1 MNLKKTLA
9 ALSAGVVA
17 VASMATLAASAQE
30 AGSRTFD
37 TFDVMYYAKGT
48 VSATMA
54 SPNANEEF
62 TIDVSTAMAKMKAFG
77 FDSLKVTKL
86 KIAGDTY
93 TDEEEINTFVTTDK
107 AAGTVTIT
115 ALGLEAGKVASV
127 TIEATTIKDEDKDPV
142 KDLAEKAPT
151 GDNENKLEDNAFT
164 IAGNGAPTVEGGKVS
179 VKACSSKFYLQISA
193 KADANDNVDDED
205 WSGIDG
211 SSNNW
216 AADKSARLENL
227 DTEVAN
233 TLAANRGAKLVF
245 YFADKMDAEDDGLD
259 AAPDYGQDTGW
270 SDGETEDF
278 AIRVNGTKAL
288 TGVGVVDAD
297 ALTISYDWDTVLAK
311 SNLVNAVGQVD
322 TIEFKANEDGFLY
335 NEEYDKDQDDATYRY
350 EITKIVVEW
359 PASDAVAEDMSDL
372 AAGEAETTV
381 EAALPGADAAATT
394 AAASTDAAA
403 NPSTGNSAV
412 ALAVIPV
419 AIAAAAFVAK
429 KRG

>member
-54 SPNANEEF
+54 SPNANETF
-62 TIDVSTAMAKMKAFG
+62 TVDVSTAMAQMKAFG

-107 AAGTVTIT
+107 AAGTVTIS

-151 GDNENKLEDNAFT
+151 GDNENKLLDAAIT

-205 WSGIDG
+205 WAGIDG

-259 AAPDYGQDTGW
+259 SAPDYGQDTGW

-311 SNLVNAVGQVD
+311 SNLVNAVGQVN
-322 TIEFKANEDGFLY
+322 TIEYKANEDGFLY
-335 NEEYDKDQDDATYRY
+335 NEEFDKDEDDATYRY

>member
-54 SPNANEEF
+54 SPNANETF
-62 TIDVSTAMAKMKAFG
+62 TVDVSTAMAKMKAAG

-93 TDEEEINTFVTTDK
+93 TDEEEINTFVETDK
-107 AAGTVTIT
+107 AAGTVTIS

-127 TIEATTIKDEDKDPV
+127 TIEATTIKDDDKDDV
-142 KDLAEKAPT
+142 KDLAEKAPV
-151 GDNENKLEDNAFT
+151 GDNENKLADAAFT
-164 IAGNGAPTVEGGKVS
+164 IAGNGNPTVEGGKVS

-193 KADANDNVDDED
+193 KADGNNNVDDED

-278 AIRVNGTKAL
+278 AIRVNGTKSL

-335 NEEYDKDQDDATYRY
+335 NEDYDKDQADDATYRY

-381 EAALPGADAAATT
+381 EAALPGAADTT
-394 AAASTDAAA
+394 AAAASTDAAA